1 MSYPMIALPAMLMMM
16 MMMMM
21 AVLYY
26 LARAA
31 RQLAG
36 LKPTDMLNQT

>member
-1 MSYPMIALPAMLMMM
+1 MIALPTTL
-16 MMMMM
+16 MMM

-36 LKPTDMLNQT
+36 LKLTDMLNQTGDRS